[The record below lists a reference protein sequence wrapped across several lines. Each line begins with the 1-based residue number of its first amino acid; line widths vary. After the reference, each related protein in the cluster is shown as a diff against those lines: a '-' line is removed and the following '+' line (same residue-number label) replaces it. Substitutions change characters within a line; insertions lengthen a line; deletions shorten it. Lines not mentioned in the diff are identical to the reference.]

1 MMMRHLI
8 HLSWLLLLAGCTVNR
23 DSVVP
28 QTGATPG
35 TPTTPGTPPELQV
48 RTVSGE
54 WIAANGGA
62 GGEGSFDTFKNF
74 QYTLEVTK
82 SNQKL
87 DIAMAS
93 ADLDVQ
99 FALFDPLGQ
108 RIRVSAL
115 SRSPVNSFTVNAG
128 TYRVVACAAR
138 RAVGKFTLTVM
149 GTNSDPTLIPSQL
162 LQSNTQNWGLL
173 GGGGQ
178 DRTFKNHFYTFEVTE
193 DNFSVD
199 LELESADTDVELV
212 LYDPLGE
219 KIASDFFNARYRF
232 KIIAVKKGIYTV
244 MAATDK
250 RGSVGNYRLNV
261 IGKVKA
267 LQRVESQV
275 TTVKGSWPN
284 KNTTD
289 TYTVQL
295 TPNASPLDIDLSSA
309 DTPARIELQTS
320 DGKRIVYNALTSKS
334 NYILRQDLPK
344 GTYRILV
351 SPSNLDGGGGNY
363 SLSVNGQFT
372 DFKKF

>member
-1 MMMRHLI
+1 MITRQFSHLFLI
-8 HLSWLLLLAGCTVNR
+8 LLLAGCAGTKEPVT
-23 DSVVP
+23 P
-28 QTGATPG
+28 QNG
-35 TPTTPGTPPELQV
+35 TTPGTPPELQV

-54 WIAANGGA
+54 WVAASGGA
-62 GGEGSFDTFKNF
+62 GGTNSFETFKNY

-82 SNQKL
+82 NNQQL
-87 DIAMAS
+87 DIALAS
-93 ADLDVQ
+93 ADVDVQ
-99 FALFDPLGQ
+99 YALFDPLGQ
-108 RIRVSAL
+108 RISVSSL
-115 SRSPVNSFTVNAG
+115 SRSAVNSFTVNAG

-138 RAVGKFTLTVM
+138 RAVGKFTLTVI
-149 GTNSDPTLIPSQL
+149 GTNSNPALIPSQI

-178 DRTFKNHFYTFEVTE
+178 DKTFKNHFYTFEVTE

-232 KIIAVKKGIYTV
+232 KVIAVKKGIYTV

-250 RGSVGNYRLNV
+250 RASVGNYRLNV
-261 IGKVKA
+261 IGKVKS
-267 LQRVESQV
+267 LQRVESQA

-289 TYTVQL
+289 TYTVEL

-309 DTPARIELQTS
+309 DTPARIELQSS
-320 DGKRIVYNALTSKS
+320 DGKRIVYNVLTSKS

-351 SPSNLDGGGGNY
+351 SPSPNLDGGAGNY
-363 SLSVNGQFT
+363 SLSVHGQFAN
-372 DFKKF
+372 FKKL